1 MISNCPFLPCRSV
14 PILAVTVDLPTILA
28 LKASFESGRLE
39 QVTITYNTA
48 VGKKQVKVK
57 KISTDAIIEIKSNP
71 QLKCSEKDFSE
82 HRIYIYILKDLQI

>member
-48 VGKKQVKVK
+48 VGRKT
-57 KISTDAIIEIKSNP
+57 S
-71 QLKCSEKDFSE
+71 L
-82 HRIYIYILKDLQI
+82 ILS